1 MLIYELSKDYAE
13 EAARLIQEYLHKG
26 GTGFDAEKLERV
38 MCALLEA
45 DEIEIEE
52 DENEDEED

>member
-1 MLIYELSKDYAE
+1 MTIYELSKDYAK
-13 EAARLIQEYLHKG
+13 EAARLIQEYLYKG

-45 DEIEIEE
+45 DEIEIDNGEE
-52 DENEDEED
+52 E